1 MYNKNDFSG
10 ILLSFIIYSGKMRF
24 YLIKYL
30 YSSKAKVVGADNY
43 LHLIK
48 EKIILSI
55 NARYQALYFVFLI
68 FILYWNIVD

>member
-1 MYNKNDFSG
+1 
-10 ILLSFIIYSGKMRF
+10 MRF
-24 YLIKYL
+24 YLMKYL